1 MIVHKIKSPNKIL
14 QLVKEAIP
22 GVKKRFR
29 AGSEEHKQAILQG
42 AIKGCPFQVGD
53 TVMAWGDEIGEV
65 YDILDQQGACDWEG
79 YKPKF
84 IGVWHEKWQC
94 TIFYHTTELEWAR

>member
-29 AGSEEHKQAILQG
+29 AGSPEHKQVILNG
-42 AIKGCPFQVGD
+42 AIKNCPFRIGD
-53 TVMAWGDEIGEV
+53 SVLAFTNEQGDV
-65 YDILDQQGACDWEG
+65 YEILDQEANCDWEG

-84 IGVWHEKWQC
+84 VGVWHEKWQC
-94 TIFYHTTELEWAR
+94 TIYYHPTELEWSN